1 VALAGVSAADVARR
15 GIDRKYARRIR
26 PSQAPGSHRPLGG
39 RRALV
44 ATLVAG
50 ALLGACGE
58 DPADQGV
65 AAGQVTS
72 TTTAASPVTTTAA
85 AAARNVTSELT
96 TADGYRY
103 RISLVVN
110 GPSATGRAGECPGT
124 ATPGKSYLPVTLTV
138 ANAATDRSAPFP
150 PVRIEMATTSGAAP
164 ARVLVL
170 DGSGACTF
178 SPRIPSLGP
187 GGSAVFNGTS
197 PAIDQAA
204 ATGSAG
210 KIEVK
215 VSETTFSLTVPVP

>member
-1 VALAGVSAADVARR
+1 M
-15 GIDRKYARRIR
+15 
-26 PSQAPGSHRPLGG
+26 
-39 RRALV
+39 
-44 ATLVAG
+44 
-50 ALLGACGE
+50 
-58 DPADQGV
+58 
-65 AAGQVTS
+65 AAGQAGS
-72 TTTAASPVTTTAA
+72 TTPTVATTVATV
-85 AAARNVTSELT
+85 RNATSELT

-110 GPSATGRAGECPGT
+110 PPSATGRAGECPGP

-150 PVRIEMATTSGAAP
+150 PVRIEMATSSGGAP

-170 DGSGACTF
+170 DGAGTCTF

-210 KIEVK
+210 RIEVK